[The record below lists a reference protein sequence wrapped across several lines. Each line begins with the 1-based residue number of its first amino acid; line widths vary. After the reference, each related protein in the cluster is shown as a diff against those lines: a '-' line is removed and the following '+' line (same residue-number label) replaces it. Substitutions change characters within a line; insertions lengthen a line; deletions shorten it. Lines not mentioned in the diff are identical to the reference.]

1 MKSKY
6 VILLFSLIF
15 LLASCSKPKIIREL
29 PVGNLSRISPKES
42 PNTKNDEVAPVQQPS
57 NLNIVDPCQK
67 EQSFVSNQP
76 FRGIITS
83 AEFIKRTFPASEYN
97 KEAINYL
104 TSNVESVTFLT
115 ANEGYA
121 SFSHPPHPKYIQR
134 YGLPLEGSVGGTDI
148 FYFYPKKERI
158 IFEVLPPPVNS
169 EFWDSHPF
177 VTNDELGNQLLIW
190 ASDRLDNFGGYSF
203 PYKNE
208 GNTDLYFAFKRTNQD
223 WKEVQVHNF
232 NEVMDGINT
241 KYSEA
246 TPFLFCKCYNPTLFF
261 ASNRDSKD
269 STFDLFYVKLEID
282 FINQKIQAKGQ
293 VEKLPA
299 GNNDINTTAD
309 ERFPFIA
316 YPHFTNYNPSL
327 ELYFSSN
334 RLKDSIVFV
343 SKDSLRRETRLII
356 KNVGGYDLYRFELY
370 GNKFE
375 CTPPP
380 PPPPPKL
387 YLIVHLNDFCYDSQG
402 NPVDSALDISGKF
415 LMNNS
420 AYQSQNRIEL
430 ALGTRYVLERISND
444 SRCSGACDSCFSS
457 KIEFA
462 TPNKIFKDT
471 TIEFS
476 LNQHCYKK
484 QPKRISFS
492 YQKGLAFFVTGYWY
506 PTTTRNLKTLY
517 ERSKSGC
524 LVLSNFIDSTDF
536 KPDEKYFYQTAAEI
550 NDKWF
555 NEFLFPTID
564 SLLQALDT
572 CYSNQ
577 EILIT
582 VHGYTDPC
590 PLRTHRDPTGR
601 ITQDSTR
608 YTCDDTVKFERN
620 DFTIVIPP
628 GIYMKQPNLK
638 TTDGKTF
645 TPPFGIQQGNYVL
658 AMLRAHFTRKTIE
671 EGFKAKYQNNSE
683 KIRLFEK
690 FVKFH
695 LNAFGIYDER
705 PPCPNIDK
713 NIVGVELANQ
723 PYPPSLNEPCN
734 LPHSRRVMIYLDVVD
749 KETIQ
754 KKSFARGEC
763 GKLLYPTYV
772 ELKKEKEKVQKV
784 PISLPSEEELFITM
798 DTLELPSVEEYETPT
813 ETPCAG
819 NCYRIVYGKAR
830 NAEEFYFLSNL
841 LKSIGFEVEQ
851 IESNN
856 LELVSKE
863 RFFTIEQARKTIEE
877 FSKAINKLSPIID
890 ISRIK
895 AFVIQ
900 I

>member
-6 VILLFSLIF
+6 IILYISLI
-15 LLASCSKPKIIREL
+15 LSLVSCSKPKIIREL
-29 PVGNLSRISPKES
+29 PVGNLTRISPKES

-57 NLNIVDPCQK
+57 NLSIIDPCQK

-83 AEFIKRTFPASEYN
+83 SEFIKRTFPASDYN
-97 KEAINYL
+97 KEAIDYL

-115 ANEGYA
+115 ATEGYA

-148 FYFYPKKERI
+148 FHFYPKNGRI
-158 IFEVLPPPVNS
+158 LFEVLHQPINS
-169 EFWDSHPF
+169 DFWDSHPF
-177 VTNDELGNQLLIW
+177 VVNDELGNQLLIW
-190 ASDRLDNFGGYSF
+190 ASDRPDNLGGFSF
-203 PYKNE
+203 PYQNE

-223 WKEVQVHNF
+223 WKDVKIHNF
-232 NEVMDGINT
+232 NEIANDINT

-246 TPFLFCKCYNPTLFF
+246 SPFLFCKCYNPTLFF

-282 FINQKIQAKGQ
+282 FINQKIQAKSL
-293 VEKLPA
+293 VEKLPS
-299 GNNDINTTAD
+299 GNNEINTTAD
-309 ERFPFIA
+309 ERFPFVA
-316 YPHFTNYNPSL
+316 YPHLTNYNTSL
-327 ELYFSSN
+327 ELYLSSN

-343 SKDSLRRETRLII
+343 SRDTLKRETHLIV
-356 KNVGGYDLYRFELY
+356 KNVGGYDLYRFELS
-370 GNKFE
+370 GDKFE
-375 CTPPP
+375 CAPPP

-387 YLIVHLNDFCYDSQG
+387 FLIVHLNDFCYDAQG
-402 NPVDSALDISGKF
+402 TLVDSAIDIDGRF
-415 LMNNS
+415 LLN
-420 AYQSQNRIEL
+420 QSSHQSKNRIEL
-430 ALGTRYVLERISND
+430 SLGTKYILERKVNET
-444 SRCSGACDSCFSS
+444 RCGNACDSCFSS
-457 KIEFA
+457 KIEFT
-462 TPNKIFKDT
+462 TPYRIYKDT

-476 LNQHCYKK
+476 LNLYCYKK

-506 PTTTRNLKTLY
+506 PTTTRNLQVLY

-524 LVLSNFIDSTDF
+524 LALSNFIDSTDF

-550 NDKWF
+550 NDRWF
-555 NEFLFPTID
+555 NDFFFPTID
-564 SLLQALDT
+564 SLLQAIDT
-572 CYSNQ
+572 CYSTQ

-590 PLRTHRDPTGR
+590 PLRTLRDQTGR

-608 YTCDDTVKFERN
+608 FTCDDTVHFERN
-620 DFTIVIPP
+620 DFTVIIPP
-628 GIYMKQPNLK
+628 GIFMKQPNLK
-638 TTDGKTF
+638 TSEGRIF
-645 TPPFGIQQGNYVL
+645 ILPFGIQQGNYVL

-671 EGFKAKYQNNSE
+671 DGFKKKYQNNSE
-683 KIRLFEK
+683 KIKLFDK

-695 LNAFGIYDER
+695 LNAYGIYDER
-705 PPCPNIDK
+705 PPCPEIDK
-713 NIVGVELANQ
+713 NIVGVELSNQ

-734 LPHSRRVMIYLDVVD
+734 LPHSRRVMIYVDVID
-749 KETIQ
+749 KALME
-754 KKSFARGEC
+754 KKTFARGEC

-772 ELKKEKEKVQKV
+772 ELKKPKQKILKV
-784 PISLPSEEELFITM
+784 PISLPSEEELLTIL
-798 DTLELPSVEEYETPT
+798 DTLELPSIEEYETPI

-819 NCYRIVYGKAR
+819 NCFRIVYGKAR
-830 NAEEFYFLSNL
+830 NAEEFNFLSNL

-851 IESNN
+851 IEPESF
-856 LELVSKE
+856 ELISKE
-863 RFFTIEQARKTIEE
+863 RFFTIDQARKTIED
-877 FSKAINKLSPIID
+877 FSKAINKLSAIID

>member
-1 MKSKY
+1 
-6 VILLFSLIF
+6 
-15 LLASCSKPKIIREL
+15 
-29 PVGNLSRISPKES
+29 
-42 PNTKNDEVAPVQQPS
+42 
-57 NLNIVDPCQK
+57 
-67 EQSFVSNQP
+67 
-76 FRGIITS
+76 
-83 AEFIKRTFPASEYN
+83 
-97 KEAINYL
+97 
-104 TSNVESVTFLT
+104 
-115 ANEGYA
+115 
-121 SFSHPPHPKYIQR
+121 
-134 YGLPLEGSVGGTDI
+134 
-148 FYFYPKKERI
+148 
-158 IFEVLPPPVNS
+158 
-169 EFWDSHPF
+169 
-177 VTNDELGNQLLIW
+177 
-190 ASDRLDNFGGYSF
+190 
-203 PYKNE
+203 
-208 GNTDLYFAFKRTNQD
+208 
-223 WKEVQVHNF
+223 
-232 NEVMDGINT
+232 
-241 KYSEA
+241 
-246 TPFLFCKCYNPTLFF
+246 
-261 ASNRDSKD
+261 
-269 STFDLFYVKLEID
+269 
-282 FINQKIQAKGQ
+282 
-293 VEKLPA
+293 
-299 GNNDINTTAD
+299 
-309 ERFPFIA
+309 
-316 YPHFTNYNPSL
+316 
-327 ELYFSSN
+327 
-334 RLKDSIVFV
+334 
-343 SKDSLRRETRLII
+343 
-356 KNVGGYDLYRFELY
+356 
-370 GNKFE
+370 
-375 CTPPP
+375 
-380 PPPPPKL
+380 
-387 YLIVHLNDFCYDSQG
+387 
-402 NPVDSALDISGKF
+402 
-415 LMNNS
+415 
-420 AYQSQNRIEL
+420 
-430 ALGTRYVLERISND
+430 
-444 SRCSGACDSCFSS
+444 
-457 KIEFA
+457 
-462 TPNKIFKDT
+462 
-471 TIEFS
+471 
-476 LNQHCYKK
+476 
-484 QPKRISFS
+484 
-492 YQKGLAFFVTGYWY
+492 
-506 PTTTRNLKTLY
+506 LY

-638 TTDGKTF
+638 TTDGRTF
-645 TPPFGIQQGNYVL
+645 TPPLGIQQGNYVL
-658 AMLRAHFTRKTIE
+658 AMLRAHFTRRTIE

-856 LELVSKE
+856 FELVSKE

>member
-15 LLASCSKPKIIREL
+15 LLVSCSKPKIIREL

-316 YPHFTNYNPSL
+316 YPHLTNYNPSL

-415 LMNNS
+415 LMNKS

-638 TTDGKTF
+638 TTDGRTF
-645 TPPFGIQQGNYVL
+645 TPPLGIQQGNYVL
-658 AMLRAHFTRKTIE
+658 AMLRAHFTRRTIE
-671 EGFKAKYQNNSE
+671 EGFKAKYQNNSV

-856 LELVSKE
+856 FELVSKE